1 VVQQSA
7 RSPFQGSPPR
17 AFIPA
22 LLPALIG
29 AAAAAVLL
37 TGCGSDDDVMT
48 TAKPPP
54 DGSMQT
60 DPGESNLAATSG
72 GPDAGKIVVTP
83 EQHTYLDAL
92 AGAGVRPSTDLMALS
107 IGSYVCQ
114 ARAAGQ
120 SDQGVWDFVL
130 PLVRGDVDDMN
141 PDATPASMAPQVHNA
156 TTQYIRIATEQLCSG
171 EHSHQ

>member
-1 VVQQSA
+1 
-7 RSPFQGSPPR
+7 
-17 AFIPA
+17 
-22 LLPALIG
+22 LLG
-29 AAAAAVLL
+29 AAAVTVLL
-37 TGCGSDDDVMT
+37 SGCGSDDDVLT

-54 DGSMQT
+54 GDSMQAG
-60 DPGESNLAATSG
+60 PGESNLAATSG
-72 GPDAGKIVVTP
+72 GADATKIVVTP
-83 EQHTYLDAL
+83 EQRVYLDSL
-92 AGAGVRPSTDLMALS
+92 AGAGVHRSTDLMALS

-120 SDQGVWDFVL
+120 SDQGVWDYVL

-141 PDATPASMAPQVHNA
+141 PDATPASMAPQVNDA

>member
-1 VVQQSA
+1 MA
-7 RSPFQGSPPR
+7 RSRVPGSPPT
-17 AFIPA
+17 A
-22 LLPALIG
+22 LLPTLLLALIG
-29 AAAAAVLL
+29 AVAAAVLL
-37 TGCGSDDDVMT
+37 SGCGSDDDVMT

-54 DGSMQT
+54 GDNMQT
-60 DPGESNLAATSG
+60 GPGEPNLAATSG
-72 GPDAGKIVVTP
+72 PDATKIVVTP
-83 EQHTYLDAL
+83 EQRVYLDAL
-92 AGAGVRPSTDLMALS
+92 AGAGVRRSTDLMALS

-120 SDQGVWDFVL
+120 SDQGVWDYVL

-141 PDATPASMAPQVHNA
+141 PDATPASMAPQVRDA